1 MVEKDNLDYFYFD
14 ESIHDSAGFILGAYV
29 YSERDVS
36 PLVNDCL
43 VSVNLKPGEDEF
55 KSSSRMIESK
65 KQRKLRDL
73 LKKLLKNVKIGLVVI
88 PSTERENLGI
98 EALRGLKK
106 ICYANSLTKKHLEV
120 YFDEGIVLKDWQ
132 KSVRELSLEKFCKFN
147 FNQDSR
153 KVGGIQ
159 LADLVAHTLSIMLL
173 ETLGLINKKVKAGQN
188 SGYDPDLDIELGF
201 ELWSCVRYNFFTQDQ
216 IDLNAGSTEGFTL
229 DTASYAV
236 HIAPSCSNVL
246 NQAVKKRFGSTY
258 IGCIH

>member
-1 MVEKDNLDYFYFD
+1 MVERDNLGFLYFD
-14 ESIHDSAGFILGAYV
+14 ESIHNRADFILGSYV

-43 VSVNLKPGEDEF
+43 VSLGLKPGQDEF
-55 KSSSRMIESK
+55 KSSSRMIENE
-65 KQRKLRDL
+65 KQRKLRGL
-73 LKKLLKNVKIGLVVI
+73 LKRLLGNVKLGLVVI
-88 PSTERENLGI
+88 PSTERENLGM
-98 EALRGLKK
+98 EALKGLRK
-106 ICYANSLTKKHLEV
+106 ISYANGLTEKHLEV
-120 YFDEGIVLKDWQ
+120 YFDKGIVFKNWE
-132 KSVRELSLEKFCKFN
+132 KIVRELSLEKFCKFN

-173 ETLGLINKKVKAGQN
+173 ETLGLISKKVKAGKN

-216 IDLNAGSTEGFTL
+216 INLNAGLIEGFTL